1 VNLDRNRVTGEG
13 VKQQNSDPK
22 ILDDSKIL
30 EQYWAMKYLGVF
42 LLTLLLVL
50 SVETSAQDNP
60 FSKGGQGGSVIVPGQ
75 DKPCPDYKII
85 IITPPGDV
93 DFKMTVNTP
102 AKNIDPGIVF
112 KPCTESNQL
121 AFAPQMIL
129 PNQKQVIMSDQ
140 EMSDYLKGIL
150 LLSGKKK

>member
-1 VNLDRNRVTGEG
+1 VTGEG

-42 LLTLLLVL
+42 LLTLLLAL
-50 SVETSAQDNP
+50 SVKTSAQDNL
-60 FSKGGQGGSVIVPGQ
+60 FSKGGQGRGSVIIPGQ
-75 DKPCPDYKII
+75 DRPCPDYKII

-102 AKNIDPGIVF
+102 AKNIDPGIDF

-121 AFAPQMIL
+121 AFAPQMIS
-129 PNQKQVIMSDQ
+129 PNQEQIMSNQ
-140 EMSDYLKGIL
+140 GTRDYLKGIL
-150 LLSGKKK
+150 LMSGRKKK